1 MQDKLHQPYR
11 MDLIPGLSEILS
23 SVNSKT
29 HPGLLGI
36 CLSGAGPT
44 ILALAVNN
52 FDLIADT
59 ITKVLKKKNDTQ
71 VIVKTLEIV
80 DRGAQVIELTV

>member
-1 MQDKLHQPYR
+1 MILNFLK
-11 MDLIPGLSEILS
+11 IPGLSEILS
-23 SVNSKT
+23 SVNPKT

-52 FDLIADT
+52 FDLIANT
-59 ITKVLKKKNDTQ
+59 IIKVLKEKNDTK
-71 VIVKTLEIV
+71 VIVKTLDIV
-80 DRGAQVIELTV
+80 DRGAEVIGLP